1 MCSNVLIQSAAI
13 TVQRN
18 IVPDTTWQPD
28 LTQFAGPKYLAL
40 SHALRD
46 AVRKGALAEGTRLP
60 PVRDLAWRLGV
71 TPGTVARA
79 YQIGTQDGLLQAAVG
94 RGTFV
99 AARTPKLGPSEP
111 MYPERTS
118 PAAQAE
124 GVIDLRSPQLPD
136 IGQVAAIAQAMVSLS
151 QRLDGDILDYPG
163 LRRDRPLREQMIGW
177 LSDRVLG
184 SFDADDIV
192 LTPGGQSA
200 LIIILQCCLRG
211 DRPVIF
217 AEELAYPGFRHA
229 ARLNRA
235 EVIPVALDGQGMRA
249 DALDAAC
256 RRHGG
261 RVVCITTEAQ
271 NPTTVRMTP
280 ERRADIVR
288 VARIHDL
295 QVIEDDCYSAAR
307 SDIPSLR
314 SAAPERTWHVTSLSK
329 SIAAGLR
336 FGAVVCAAGRGD
348 AARLAAQH
356 NYFGLARPVT
366 DIVSHLLASG
376 QAEILRG
383 RVQAV
388 MARRLEMAL
397 NALGGF
403 EIAWQK
409 GLGFIWLRLPSG
421 WRASTFLREA
431 EAAGVLIRS
440 ADEYALVDSHTPNS
454 VRIALSGQTP
464 EPLFSE
470 ALETLARLLRNPPRD
485 ICM

>member
-1 MCSNVLIQSAAI
+1 
-13 TVQRN
+13 
-18 IVPDTTWQPD
+18 VPDTTWQPD
-28 LTQFAGPKYLAL
+28 LTHFAGPKYLAL
-40 SHALRD
+40 SHSLRD
-46 AVRKGALAEGTRLP
+46 AVRKGVLTEGMRLP

-79 YQIGTQDGLLQAAVG
+79 YQIGTQDGLLEASVG

-99 AARTPKLGPSEP
+99 AARSPQLGPSEP
-111 MYPERTS
+111 MYPERLG

-124 GVIDLRSPQLPD
+124 GVVDLRSPQLPD
-136 IGQVAAIAQAMVSLS
+136 VGQVAAIGQAMVAIS
-151 QRLDGDILDYPG
+151 QRLDADILDYPG
-163 LRRDRPLREQMIGW
+163 LRRDRPLREHMIGW

-184 SFDADDIV
+184 TFDADDIV

-200 LIIILQCCLRG
+200 LIVVLQCCLRG

-235 EVIPVALDGQGMRA
+235 DVVPVALDGEGMRA
-249 DALDAAC
+249 DALDAVC
-256 RRHGG
+256 RRTGG

-280 ERRADIVR
+280 ERRAEIVR

-295 QVIEDDCYSAAR
+295 QIIEDDCYSAAR

-356 NYFGLARPVT
+356 NFFGLARPVT

-376 QAEILRG
+376 EAERLRD
-383 RVQAV
+383 RVQVV

-397 NALGGF
+397 NALGGY

-409 GLGFIWLRLPSG
+409 GLSFIWLRLPSG

-440 ADEYALVDSHTPNS
+440 ADEYALVDSNTPNS
-454 VRIALSGQTP
+454 VRIALTGCAS
-464 EPLFSE
+464 EARFST

-485 ICM
+485 LCM

>member
-1 MCSNVLIQSAAI
+1 M
-13 TVQRN
+13 
-18 IVPDTTWQPD
+18 PDTSWQPD
-28 LTQFAGPKYLAL
+28 LTRFAGPKYLAL

-46 AVRKGALAEGTRLP
+46 AVRKGALPQGSRLP

-79 YQIGTQDGLLQAAVG
+79 YQIATQDGLLEAAVG

-99 AARTPKLGPSEP
+99 AAQTPRLGPSEP
-111 MYPERTS
+111 MYPERTG
-118 PAAQAE
+118 PAAEAE
-124 GVIDLRSPQLPD
+124 GVVDLRSPQLPD
-136 IGQVAAIAQAMVSLS
+136 VGQVAAIGRAMVAVS

-163 LRRDRPLREQMIGW
+163 LRRDRPLREMMKDW
-177 LSDRVLG
+177 LSDRILG
-184 SFDADDIV
+184 SYDADDIV

-200 LIIILQCCLRG
+200 VTIVMQCCLRG
-211 DRPVIF
+211 DRPIVF

-235 EVIPVALDGQGMRA
+235 EVVPVALDGQGMRA

-256 RRHGG
+256 RRHPG

-280 ERRADIVR
+280 ERRAEIVR

-295 QVIEDDCYSAAR
+295 QIIEDDCYSAAR

-336 FGAVVCAAGRGD
+336 FGAIVCAAGRGD

-356 NYFGLARPVT
+356 NFFGLARPVT
-366 DIVSHLLASG
+366 DIVAHLFENGEA
-376 QAEILRG
+376 QRLRDAAQG
-383 RVQAV
+383 V

-397 NALGGF
+397 NALGGH
-403 EIAWQK
+403 EIAWQR
-409 GLGFIWLRLPSG
+409 GLSFIWLRLPSG

-454 VRIALSGQTP
+454 VRIALTGCAP
-464 EPLFSE
+464 EDRFAA
-470 ALETLARLLRNPPRD
+470 ALETLSRLLCKPPREL
-485 ICM
+485 CM

>member
-1 MCSNVLIQSAAI
+1 M
-13 TVQRN
+13 
-18 IVPDTTWQPD
+18 PDTTWQPD
-28 LTQFAGPKYLAL
+28 LAQFSGPKYLAL

-46 AVRKGALAEGTRLP
+46 AVRKGALPEGTRLP

-79 YQIGTQDGLLQAAVG
+79 YQIGTQDGLLLAAVG

-99 AARTPKLGPSEP
+99 AARSPQFGPSEP
-111 MYPERTS
+111 MYPERNS
-118 PAAQAE
+118 AAARAE
-124 GVIDLRSPQLPD
+124 GVVDLRSPQLPD
-136 IGQVAAIAQAMVSLS
+136 VGQVAAIAQAMVALS
-151 QRLDGDILDYPG
+151 QRLDADILDYPG
-163 LRRDRPLREQMIGW
+163 LRRDRPLRELMIAW
-177 LSDRVLG
+177 LGDRILG

-200 LIIILQCCLRG
+200 VTIIMQCCLRG
-211 DRPVIF
+211 DRPAVF

-235 EVIPVALDGQGMRA
+235 DVVPVAIDGQGMRA

-256 RRHGG
+256 RRHPG

-280 ERRADIVR
+280 ERRAEIVR

-295 QVIEDDCYSAAR
+295 QIIEDDCYSAAR

-336 FGAVVCAAGRGD
+336 FGAIVCAAGHGP

-356 NYFGLARPVT
+356 NFFGLARPVT
-366 DIVSHLLASG
+366 DIVAHLFASG
-376 QAEILRG
+376 EASRLHEKAQ
-383 RVQAV
+383 VV

-397 NALGGF
+397 NALGGHD
-403 EIAWQK
+403 IAWQK
-409 GLGFIWLRLPSG
+409 GLSFIWLRLPSG

-440 ADEYALVDSHTPNS
+440 ADEYALVDSKTPNS
-454 VRIALSGQTP
+454 VRIALTGCA
-464 EPLFSE
+464 SE
-470 ALETLARLLRNPPRD
+470 ARFGAALQTLSRLLCHPPRD
-485 ICM
+485 LCM